1 MTTTQSAERASAP
14 KDTLS
19 RRLAGIFGLERDGG
33 WERHANAAS
42 VWTRFAALPLVVLAI
57 WSRDWIGWW
66 SLVPTVLA
74 VVWMAIN
81 PVFFKPPRSTRNWAS
96 QSVLGERIFVQRD
109 HASLPA
115 QYTTRAPQLIQLFQA
130 VGLVPL
136 VYGLVQLD
144 VTTAVLGLL
153 IVQGA
158 KFWYLDRMVL
168 LFDDVKDRAEYAAWD
183 YGTAS

>member
-1 MTTTQSAERASAP
+1 MTITHTAEPDSAAKVPLA
-14 KDTLS
+14 

-33 WERHANAAS
+33 WERHANPAS
-42 VWTRFAALPLVVLAI
+42 VWTRFAALPLVVLGI

-66 SLVPTVLA
+66 ALVPTVLA
-74 VVWMAIN
+74 IVWMAIN
-81 PVFFKPPRSTRNWAS
+81 PVFFQPPRSTRNWAS
-96 QSVLGERIFVQRD
+96 QSVLGERVFLEADR
-109 HASLPA
+109 ASLPE
-115 QYTTRAPQLIQLFQA
+115 QYTTRAPQLIQVFQA

-144 VTTAVLGLL
+144 VTTTVLGLL

-168 LFDDVKDRAEYAAWD
+168 LFDDVKNRAEFAAWD
-183 YGTAS
+183 HEPAA